1 MKIWQMFVILG
12 GVVGLCMIPIL
23 DVLVYYAP
31 TWYPHSPEL
40 LIETL
45 VTLARVGMIVKYLL
59 VAVGIVGLL
68 GWYMGTE
75 PKK

>member
-40 LIETL
+40 LVETL
-45 VTLARVGMIVKYLL
+45 VTLARVSVIVKYWL
-59 VAVGIVGLL
+59 VAVGIVGLI
-68 GWYMGTE
+68 GWYIETKSKE
-75 PKK
+75 